1 MFRKNIL
8 SKYIA
13 LLTLIQV
20 VCSQDFNIARIH
32 YPGGGD
38 WYADPSSLPN
48 LLGFVS
54 SETNIKVES
63 SEYKIKLTDQDL
75 YKHTYLYITG
85 HGNIRFN
92 DEEIGALRK
101 HLLKGAFLHADDNYG
116 MNNSFR
122 REMRRVFPNKEWV
135 ELPIDHPIFNCYYK
149 FPNGLPKIHE
159 HDGKPPQGLG
169 LFEGDRLIVFY
180 SYESDLGDG
189 WEDSEVHN
197 NPEAVRKTALQ
208 MGANIIWF
216 ALTQ

>member
-8 SKYIA
+8 SKYVIF
-13 LLTLIQV
+13 LTLIQSV
-20 VCSQDFNIARIH
+20 WSQDFNIARIH

-48 LLGFVS
+48 LLGFIS

-63 SEYKIKLTDQDL
+63 SEYKIKLTDQNL
-75 YKHTYLYITG
+75 YNHTYLYITG

-92 DEEIGALRK
+92 EEEIGALRK
-101 HLLKGAFLHADDNYG
+101 HLLRGAFLHADDNYG

-122 REMRRVFPNKEWV
+122 REMGRVFPNKEWV

-149 FPNGLPKIHE
+149 LPNGLPKIHE

-197 NPEAVRKTALQ
+197 NPESIRKVALQ